1 MTSTETTRPGDKTDE
16 LSRGVFLMRKA
27 PAPRRFTAR
36 KSFKPVVPDETVEGM
51 ERRHEAYVSCW
62 RAADAHV
69 SAVLATANADA
80 FRKLEAFVV
89 HQFATRTAMR
99 DANGGKTPQH
109 LAQQIPAGL
118 VLAGGVNSDDHEETF
133 TKLTRHLR
141 AKGCHTALLRSRDLK
156 ARGAGANSAFDADG
170 TLAPAVARAMSL
182 VANGGGGGGGGLGVA
197 VRCILTQLQAGT
209 RGVGEDLNGKGQ
221 RTSGRSVRHLRR
233 WYQSVTAEGDAA
245 GTNNTAGGG
254 GSKAEVRGDENTA
267 VGTDADSG
275 KENDESRASIDA
287 AAAAPAARALRERT
301 VAVIGAAATL
311 GTSQPGVMNAESI
324 ETPERPVTLLPRRPV
339 VVIVEDTES
348 FDNRVLSDLLLALS
362 DAGDTLPVCVLL
374 GVATSASMMH
384 GIIPAAVAARLRV
397 ESFSLWSPKA
407 IMTAVQENVLLDPGF
422 VPAPSNAALEL
433 LVTRFAEHDFSL
445 SAARRAMHLLALD
458 HFMTRELSSLAMCMT
473 AAMTAAAAAT
483 DALADNDVDADVDDD
498 DVDAADVDASIARIA
513 RLATKKK
520 AIANAASEKALE
532 KARAVAD
539 ETLTPSSVAWAK
551 KHLTDFQTGECW
563 VHSNAND
570 AAASDSI
577 ARTVAD
583 GYAGRRRWAA
593 ALRCVAAAATTAR
606 YARDEAK
613 LSTLLVDASST
624 RWLEFFPETLPPGAH
639 VDASNKAASKAAAN
653 KAASKSANTNAI
665 SQGEKLLRLLCAR
678 LDTAVGES
686 REHAV
691 TDAEVKSLAL
701 TWLELIAEDP
711 ELYAEESAF
720 LERTARLCDPAT
732 RARESRAMEEKKE
745 KAETVKDVKADADA
759 RTAFMSP
766 PAAGHSRRSRRSS
779 VSAAHTHTG
788 PTGGAKDAFSTPAPA
803 SVQRGK
809 ETPATTEAATVV
821 VKPADSKRE
830 TLVSPGGAVRAAIHA
845 RRRGARDVDMERA
858 AAVAGAGKRAHDA
871 NEKDKVLHAAERDE
885 VTCAGRI
892 NLAPPGSDDDCVD
905 GRSRAASFLRRVA
918 RAHASRPPA
927 SLRGRE
933 LFCISD
939 SSVRYL
945 RAKSQAAPRL
955 CLEQA
960 MDKPARLLGCA
971 CCPKDG
977 GPADTL
983 PDTCGAYTLLQD
995 MGDAANVHE
1004 WFREFCETNEP
1015 ATGIPPNESTKPN
1028 KRSKAAKKPAHGLSL
1043 PAPGDDSTQMDDGNE
1058 MDDDMDDEKKEKGTF
1073 HLDRRRLWELQA
1085 RFTRAVAEIEFLGV
1099 GKPVKRRKVEYMQR
1113 TAFPLDKLLG
1123 GDD

>member
-1 MTSTETTRPGDKTDE
+1 MTRP
-16 LSRGVFLMRKA
+16 
-27 PAPRRFTAR
+27 RR
-36 KSFKPVVPDETVEGM
+36 
-51 ERRHEAYVSCW
+51 
-62 RAADAHV
+62 
-69 SAVLATANADA
+69 
-80 FRKLEAFVV
+80 
-89 HQFATRTAMR
+89 
-99 DANGGKTPQH
+99 
-109 LAQQIPAGL
+109 
-118 VLAGGVNSDDHEETF
+118 
-133 TKLTRHLR
+133 
-141 AKGCHTALLRSRDLK
+141 LL
-156 ARGAGANSAFDADG
+156 
-170 TLAPAVARAMSL
+170 
-182 VANGGGGGGGGLGVA
+182 
-197 VRCILTQLQAGT
+197 
-209 RGVGEDLNGKGQ
+209 
-221 RTSGRSVRHLRR
+221 
-233 WYQSVTAEGDAA
+233 
-245 GTNNTAGGG
+245 
-254 GSKAEVRGDENTA
+254 
-267 VGTDADSG
+267 
-275 KENDESRASIDA
+275 
-287 AAAAPAARALRERT
+287 
-301 VAVIGAAATL
+301 
-311 GTSQPGVMNAESI
+311 
-324 ETPERPVTLLPRRPV
+324 
-339 VVIVEDTES
+339 
-348 FDNRVLSDLLLALS
+348 
-362 DAGDTLPVCVLL
+362 
-374 GVATSASMMH
+374 
-384 GIIPAAVAARLRV
+384 
-397 ESFSLWSPKA
+397 
-407 IMTAVQENVLLDPGF
+407 
-422 VPAPSNAALEL
+422 
-433 LVTRFAEHDFSL
+433 
-445 SAARRAMHLLALD
+445 
-458 HFMTRELSSLAMCMT
+458 
-473 AAMTAAAAAT
+473 
-483 DALADNDVDADVDDD
+483 
-498 DVDAADVDASIARIA
+498 
-513 RLATKKK
+513 
-520 AIANAASEKALE
+520 
-532 KARAVAD
+532 
-539 ETLTPSSVAWAK
+539 
-551 KHLTDFQTGECW
+551 
-563 VHSNAND
+563 
-570 AAASDSI
+570 
-577 ARTVAD
+577 
-583 GYAGRRRWAA
+583 
-593 ALRCVAAAATTAR
+593 
-606 YARDEAK
+606 
-613 LSTLLVDASST
+613 
-624 RWLEFFPETLPPGAH
+624 
-639 VDASNKAASKAAAN
+639 N

-686 REHAV
+686 KEHAV

-745 KAETVKDVKADADA
+745 KADAVKDVKADADA

-779 VSAAHTHTG
+779 VSAAHMATAG
-788 PTGGAKDAFSTPAPA
+788 SKDAFSTPAPA

-809 ETPATTEAATVV
+809 ETPAGTTEAATVV

-871 NEKDKVLHAAERDE
+871 NEKDKVLHAERDE
-885 VTCAGRI
+885 VTRAGRI
-892 NLAPPGSDDDCVD
+892 NLAPTGSDDTCVD

-960 MDKPARLLGCA
+960 LDKPARLLGCA

-1015 ATGIPPNESTKPN
+1015 ATGVPPKESTKPN
-1028 KRSKAAKKPAHGLSL
+1028 KRSRSAGKKPAHGLSL
-1043 PAPGDDSTQMDDGNE
+1043 PAPGDDSTQMDDGDE

>member
-1 MTSTETTRPGDKTDE
+1 M
-16 LSRGVFLMRKA
+16 
-27 PAPRRFTAR
+27 
-36 KSFKPVVPDETVEGM
+36 
-51 ERRHEAYVSCW
+51 
-62 RAADAHV
+62 
-69 SAVLATANADA
+69 
-80 FRKLEAFVV
+80 
-89 HQFATRTAMR
+89 
-99 DANGGKTPQH
+99 
-109 LAQQIPAGL
+109 
-118 VLAGGVNSDDHEETF
+118 
-133 TKLTRHLR
+133 
-141 AKGCHTALLRSRDLK
+141 
-156 ARGAGANSAFDADG
+156 GA
-170 TLAPAVARAMSL
+170 
-182 VANGGGGGGGGLGVA
+182 
-197 VRCILTQLQAGT
+197 
-209 RGVGEDLNGKGQ
+209 
-221 RTSGRSVRHLRR
+221 
-233 WYQSVTAEGDAA
+233 
-245 GTNNTAGGG
+245 
-254 GSKAEVRGDENTA
+254 
-267 VGTDADSG
+267 DADSG
-275 KENDESRASIDA
+275 KENDESRAPIDAA

-311 GTSQPGVMNAESI
+311 GTSRPGVMNAESI

-473 AAMTAAAAAT
+473 AAMTAAAEAT
-483 DALADNDVDADVDDD
+483 DALAADDVDA

-513 RLATKKK
+513 RLATRKK

-532 KARAVAD
+532 KAKAVAD

-563 VHSNAND
+563 VNSTAND
-570 AAASDSI
+570 AVAADSI
-577 ARTVAD
+577 ARTVVD
-583 GYAGRRRWAA
+583 GYAGRRRWAV

-639 VDASNKAASKAAAN
+639 ADASDKAKAAAAN

-686 REHAV
+686 KEHAV

-779 VSAAHTHTG
+779 VSAAHMATAG
-788 PTGGAKDAFSTPAPA
+788 SKDAFSTPAPA

-809 ETPATTEAATVV
+809 ETPATTEAETATVV

-885 VTCAGRI
+885 VTRAGRI
-892 NLAPPGSDDDCVD
+892 NLAPSGSDDTCVD

-918 RAHASRPPA
+918 HAHASRPPA

-960 MDKPARLLGCA
+960 LDKPARLLGCA

-1015 ATGIPPNESTKPN
+1015 ATGVPPKESTKPN
-1028 KRSKAAKKPAHGLSL
+1028 KRSRSAGKKPAHGLSL
-1043 PAPGDDSTQMDDGNE
+1043 PAPGDDSTQMDDGDE
-1058 MDDDMDDEKKEKGTF
+1058 MDDEMDDEKKEKGTF